1 MCVLA
6 NEGTIAPFE
15 CLVFTNFDANEI
27 QQKNKLCTSAIFIGN
42 IYSRRNIN
50 SGQNLYSGRNI
61 YNRLDIYSGRDI
73 LQQDLKQQIQSC
85 ITKQALLP

>member
-27 QQKNKLCTSAIFIGN
+27 QQAYKN
-42 IYSRRNIN
+42 R
-50 SGQNLYSGRNI
+50 GR
-61 YNRLDIYSGRDI
+61 
-73 LQQDLKQQIQSC
+73 LKHKGKC
-85 ITKQALLP
+85 GFPTKI

>member
-1 MCVLA
+1 MNFYFIDVTQTEL
-6 NEGTIAPFE
+6 TI
-15 CLVFTNFDANEI
+15 CYS
-27 QQKNKLCTSAIFIGN
+27 QKNKLCTSAIFIGN

-61 YNRLDIYSGRDI
+61 YSRLDFSGRDI

>member
-27 QQKNKLCTSAIFIGN
+27 QQAYK
-42 IYSRRNIN
+42 
-50 SGQNLYSGRNI
+50 
-61 YNRLDIYSGRDI
+61 
-73 LQQDLKQQIQSC
+73 KQRAS
-85 ITKQALLP
+85 KA